1 MGVIG
6 QLAGASTTAVAD
18 WATGVVEAAGR
29 CGLPGCTGTE
39 VLPQPPISSAA
50 SSAIPTIEIC
60 RCIRPSFRASST
72 LLSFMTRGPGWLS
85 QRLKVVLHPAEDYW
99 QRQHGGR
106 RCDEPPES
114 AALRASANAPHPG
127 PLHEWRGPG

>member
-6 QLAGASTTAVAD
+6 QLAGASTTVVAD

-29 CGLPGCTGTE
+29 CVLPGCTGTE

-50 SSAIPTIEIC
+50 SSAIPTIETY

-72 LLSFMTRGPGWLS
+72 FLLPYDARTGLAITEAEGCLATPAW
-85 QRLKVVLHPAEDYW
+85 RL
-99 QRQHGGR
+99 
-106 RCDEPPES
+106 
-114 AALRASANAPHPG
+114 ALR
-127 PLHEWRGPG
+127 